1 MTNDN
6 DVRRMPD
13 NIPPFVKFCCAN
25 VPAVFDDSLSYYEA
39 LCALWKYLQDCIDV
53 INNNALLEEEFIDK
67 FNVLKSYVE
76 HYFDNLNVQAEINNK
91 LDAMVASGEFQSIL
105 DSYVTPQLNRLDQKI
120 EDGDEAL
127 SEQINVATQT
137 LDNKIEAIRD
147 NSPIPVSS
155 LTDMTDTTKIYVN
168 TSDGNWYYYDGDS
181 WEIGG
186 PYQSSENSDTVAG
199 LEKWSDSYD
208 IKGLISFAI
217 GNIIWNGANAG
228 QYDSSNHTYVCTPSI
243 VEFNKDIYIRASA
256 FTNISVHYFDENDT
270 WQRVVF
276 NQSNQD
282 RGTFIPANTKI
293 KLVLS
298 YINPPSP
305 LPDLSGDEPTETQL
319 YNGTVI
325 NYYDDYVTTQFNDLK
340 SAGVSTDS
348 NDLKNFIRFCVG
360 DINSNGIW
368 QTQADFKRIA
378 TIDILKYPFDIKISK
393 IDNLALYLWQYED
406 YDGSGA
412 SGKGWQDLTNG
423 LVIPANTYFR
433 LLLTPDRNAAT
444 PLVNA
449 YTNNAFKRLNIE
461 KIVYVETPIKY
472 SDTLQSICHQ
482 GYTSSP
488 TTNDNKLSGYYLAR
502 KQGFKYGECD
512 IKWTS
517 DQVPVCLHDNVF
529 TDDNSEQVT
538 ISSLTYN
545 ELRTHT
551 IDGLPVASF
560 DEVLKAC
567 KDSGIGLA
575 IDHFSNFYTTE
586 RNNIM
591 FAIIKKYQMQS
602 NVIFLIGNNRIPL
615 SNNIKAFYPK
625 AKFGITVNTNQLD
638 TTINEANTIIDNECE
653 VIVNFSYENI
663 PYDSIESTF
672 TNLDNRCKLGAWTID
687 DVDVYKNYLP
697 LVDYITSNKICY
709 NDVFDSIVN

>member
-1 MTNDN
+1 MNKINFLPSWVETNLQPAFYDLESGTALQQTARMYAKVNQLVRNVNEQN
-6 DVRRMPD
+6 DAIAD
-13 NIPPFVKFCCAN
+13 YIQQFLN
-25 VPAVFDDSLSYYEA
+25 
-39 LCALWKYLQDCIDV
+39 
-53 INNNALLEEEFIDK
+53 
-67 FNVLKSYVE
+67 LKDYVE
-76 HYFDNLNVQAEINNK
+76 DYFDNLDVQSEINNK
-91 LDAMVASGEFQSIL
+91 LDAMVESGEFQSIL
-105 DSYVTPQLNRLDQKI
+105 DSYVTPQLNRLEQKM
-120 EDGDEAL
+120 ENGDEAL

-155 LTDMTDTTKIYVN
+155 LSGMTDTTKIYVN
-168 TSDGNWYYYDGDS
+168 TSDGNWYYYDRT
-181 WEIGG
+181 WKIGG
-186 PYQSSENSDTVAG
+186 QYQSSENSNIVDG
-199 LEKWSDSYD
+199 LEKWADSYD

-217 GNIIWNGANAG
+217 GNIIWNGTNAG
-228 QYDSSNHTYVCTPSI
+228 QYDSSNHTYVCTPNI
-243 VEFNKDIYIRASA
+243 VEFDKDIYIKASA
-256 FTNISVHYFDENDT
+256 FTTVSVHYFNENGT
-270 WQRVVF
+270 WQRVAF
-276 NQSNQD
+276 NISNQN

-293 KLVLS
+293 KLVFN
-298 YINPPSP
+298 YVTPPDP
-305 LPDLSGDEPTETQL
+305 LPDLSNNDPSETQL
-319 YNGTVI
+319 YNGVTI
-325 NYYDDYVTTQFNDLK
+325 NYYDEYVTTQFNELK
-340 SAGVSTDS
+340 STGVSTDP

-360 DINSNGIW
+360 DINANGIY
-368 QTQADFKRIA
+368 QTQSDFKRIA

-393 IDNLALYLWQYED
+393 IDNLALYIWQYEG
-406 YDGSGA
+406 YDGSGG

-433 LLLTPDRNAAT
+433 LLLTPDRNTPT
-444 PLVNA
+444 PLVDA
-449 YTNNAFKRLNIE
+449 YTNVAFQRLNIE
-461 KIVYVETPIKY
+461 KVVYIETPIKY

-529 TDDNSEQVT
+529 TDDNNEQVT
-538 ISSLTYN
+538 ISAIPYS

-551 IDGLPVASF
+551 INGLPVASF

-591 FAIIKKYQMQS
+591 FAIIKKYQMQD

-615 SNNIKAFYPK
+615 SNDIKAFYPK
-625 AKFGITVNTNQLD
+625 AKFAITVNTNQLE
-638 TTINEANTIIDNECE
+638 TTINEANTIVDNYCE
-653 VIVNFSYENI
+653 VIVNFNYENI
-663 PYDSIESTF
+663 PYGSIESTF
-672 TNLDNRCKLGAWTID
+672 TNLDNRCKLGVWTID
-687 DVDVYKNYLP
+687 NATTYKNYLP

-709 NDVFDSIVN
+709 NDVFEDIINK